1 MLDFLRKLFLNL
13 DFFGKST
20 TLLFKNDTYYK
31 TSLGFSC
38 SILLI
43 ILSAIGASY
52 FLTSFLDRLNPM
64 IAFSQLDDP
73 GPLVFKEQQFSIAF
87 SIKNQTILDKQLIAE
102 MSSQGLLLSTFPIF
116 QNESCGIFT
125 NINQSLF
132 CLKISKIT
140 QPWALDSL
148 QIRVFDNSTGEK
160 NSFEE
165 YEIFYEELLINNV
178 DFENPVQI
186 ISAHKKIHNLKSF
199 TKAVNF
205 ELEKVEVVT
214 DRGLMVED
222 RDILPFFRVLSKP
235 HEVIY
240 DKSDALFIMNIEKS
254 SSKVS
259 VTRNYTKLYTVL
271 ANLGGLMRM
280 LWLMIFVMINPF
292 ITVLYQKSLIND
304 IFNFN
309 DKEFFFN
316 DDHLPQKTRP
326 SQINEAIIKFKAFVR
341 VFKADYGKKK
351 NMTKSLRSA
360 QNQAKID
367 SPMKEVIGDVF
378 KVKETSLDISI
389 LESLMYYVCNYKTLR
404 MKKELIKR
412 GSKAINKRID
422 ISYIIQKLVEVE
434 KLKVLLLDADQLKL
448 FEYLPKPLLTNNKK
462 AKLFS
467 KKKFF
472 NKVQDTQ
479 TLITLN
485 YFQEKWKQM
494 DEDKNNKN
502 ILEKITSLFES
513 YQRIKFKEHLTETDQ
528 KLLNMLDTN
537 IKTLL
542 EKTENSPKL
551 KRFITEKFSKSNTH
565 GNLKMLLSLA
575 TNNIGGN
582 VPPTDSH
589 SQDRNKNNFE
599 EEEDKKMFTNK
610 ISSLFNRTKREN
622 EFDPMN
628 KLILFS
634 KELTSMNSSMKKPDI
649 DIENI
654 NQNPLGM
661 STYIKDVKIEE
672 RQEFEEEEL
681 KSEKVGDIKK
691 EVLRLNSKFKFMQQD
706 DESQETGGNL
716 GDV

>member
-1 MLDFLRKLFLNL
+1 MFDFLRKLLLHL

-52 FLTSFLDRLNPM
+52 FLTSFLERLNPM
-64 IAFSQLDDP
+64 IAFSQLDDSS
-73 GPLVFKEQQFSIAF
+73 PLIFDEQQFFIAF
-87 SIKNQTILDKQLIAE
+87 SIKNQTIFDKQLLAE
-102 MSSQGLLLSTFPIF
+102 MSSEGFLLSTFPIF

-148 QIRVFDNSTGEK
+148 QIRVFDNDTEE
-160 NSFEE
+160 NFSFEE
-165 YEIFYEELLINNV
+165 YAIFYEELLINNV
-178 DFENPVQI
+178 NYENPVQI
-186 ISAHKKIHNLKSF
+186 ISAQKKIHNLKSF

-205 ELEKVEVVT
+205 ALEKVEVVT

-222 RDILPFFRVLSKP
+222 RFIQPFFRVLSKP
-235 HEVIY
+235 HDVIY
-240 DKSDALFIMNIEKS
+240 DKSDALFIINIEKS

-259 VTRNYTKLYTVL
+259 VTRNYMKLYTVL

-292 ITVLYQKSLIND
+292 ITVFYQKSLIND

-309 DKEFFFN
+309 DQEFFFN
-316 DDHLPQKTRP
+316 DDLPQKKTRP
-326 SQINEAIIKFKAFVR
+326 SQINEAIVKLKAFVR
-341 VFKADYGKKK
+341 VFKTDYSKQK
-351 NMTKSLRSA
+351 NMMKSLKSA

-367 SPMKEVIGDVF
+367 SPTKEVIGDVF

-422 ISYIIQKLVEVE
+422 ISYIIQKLVEIE

-472 NKVQDTQ
+472 NKVQDTHN
-479 TLITLN
+479 LITLN

-513 YQRIKFKEHLTETDQ
+513 YQRIKFKEHLTEIDQ

-551 KRFITEKFSKSNTH
+551 KRFITERFSKSNTH

-575 TNNIGGN
+575 TNTMVGN
-582 VPPTDSH
+582 VPPTDSK
-589 SQDRNKNNFE
+589 DGNKSNFE
-599 EEEDKKMFTNK
+599 EEEDKKIFTNK
-610 ISSLFNRTKREN
+610 LSLFNRTKEDN
-622 EFDPMN
+622 YFDPMN

-634 KELTSMNSSMKKPDI
+634 KELTSMNSMKKPEI
-649 DIENI
+649 DIENT

-661 STYIKDVKIEE
+661 SGKRTYIKDVKIEE
-672 RQEFEEEEL
+672 ERQEFEEEEFR
-681 KSEKVGDIKK
+681 SERVGDIKK
-691 EVLRLNSKFKFMQQD
+691 QVLRLNSKFKFMQQD

-716 GDV
+716 GDK

>member
-1 MLDFLRKLFLNL
+1 M
-13 DFFGKST
+13 
-20 TLLFKNDTYYK
+20 
-31 TSLGFSC
+31 
-38 SILLI
+38 
-43 ILSAIGASY
+43 
-52 FLTSFLDRLNPM
+52 
-64 IAFSQLDDP
+64 
-73 GPLVFKEQQFSIAF
+73 
-87 SIKNQTILDKQLIAE
+87 
-102 MSSQGLLLSTFPIF
+102 
-116 QNESCGIFT
+116 
-125 NINQSLF
+125 
-132 CLKISKIT
+132 
-140 QPWALDSL
+140 
-148 QIRVFDNSTGEK
+148 
-160 NSFEE
+160 
-165 YEIFYEELLINNV
+165 
-178 DFENPVQI
+178 
-186 ISAHKKIHNLKSF
+186 
-199 TKAVNF
+199 
-205 ELEKVEVVT
+205 
-214 DRGLMVED
+214 
-222 RDILPFFRVLSKP
+222 
-235 HEVIY
+235 
-240 DKSDALFIMNIEKS
+240 
-254 SSKVS
+254 
-259 VTRNYTKLYTVL
+259 
-271 ANLGGLMRM
+271 
-280 LWLMIFVMINPF
+280 
-292 ITVLYQKSLIND
+292 
-304 IFNFN
+304 
-309 DKEFFFN
+309 
-316 DDHLPQKTRP
+316 
-326 SQINEAIIKFKAFVR
+326 
-341 VFKADYGKKK
+341 
-351 NMTKSLRSA
+351 
-360 QNQAKID
+360 
-367 SPMKEVIGDVF
+367 
-378 KVKETSLDISI
+378 
-389 LESLMYYVCNYKTLR
+389 
-404 MKKELIKR
+404 
-412 GSKAINKRID
+412 
-422 ISYIIQKLVEVE
+422 EVE